1 MKLLLAPTLFSALL
15 LGGCSNPPQSSEPA
29 QQVDPSTAAEATAES
44 STEAAPKAS
53 HGQPVELFGKVLET
67 MQSGGY
73 TYALLD
79 TDNGQVWAA
88 GSVPKL
94 TVGDQVIASQLTPM
108 KDFTSSTLERTF
120 ETIYFCNKMQATG
133 AQAPAEEVAAGTTAP
148 VQVEKAEGEQTV
160 EQMFTEK
167 DKFVG
172 KQVTLRGKVVKFST
186 AIMGKNW
193 IHLQDGSG
201 GEGTND
207 LTITTDQTVAV
218 GDAVTVLGVL
228 VADKDFGYGYK
239 YALII
244 EDAQVT
250 VD

>member
-1 MKLLLAPTLFSALL
+1 MKLLLAPILFSALL
-15 LGGCSNPPQSSEPA
+15 LGACSNPPQSSESAPQA
-29 QQVDPSTAAEATAES
+29 DPSEATEATVWR
-44 STEAAPKAS
+44 STETAPKAS

-73 TYALLD
+73 TYALLN
-79 TDNGQVWAA
+79 TDKGQVWTA

-94 TVGDQVIASQLTPM
+94 AVGDQVIASELTPM
-108 KDFTSSTLERTF
+108 RDFPSSTLDRTF
-120 ETIYFCNKMQATG
+120 EMIYFCNKMRATG
-133 AQAPAEEVAAGTTAP
+133 AQSPVEEVATAP

-160 EQMFTEK
+160 EQMFTGKE
-167 DKFVG
+167 KFVG
-172 KQVTLRGKVVKFST
+172 KQVTLRGRVVKFSA

-207 LTITTDQTVAV
+207 LTITTDQTVVV
-218 GDAVTVLGVL
+218 GDAVTVVGIL